1 MPAPATAGLQAA
13 VGVGPVVVVLQV
25 VVVYELPGAAA
36 AGVQEATGVGPAEV
50 VAHVV
55 FVQLLDRL
63 AVAGVQLVT
72 SVGPVV
78 TVSQVMLPPGVQL
91 PTGPGVQS
99 SVLASQDRSCDVLC
113 RT

>member
-1 MPAPATAGLQAA
+1 MATA
-13 VGVGPVVVVLQV
+13 VGPVVTLLQV

-36 AGVQEATGVGPAEV
+36 AAVQAPTGVGPVVV

-55 FVQLLDRL
+55 FVQLLDKL

-72 SVGPVV
+72 RVVPVV